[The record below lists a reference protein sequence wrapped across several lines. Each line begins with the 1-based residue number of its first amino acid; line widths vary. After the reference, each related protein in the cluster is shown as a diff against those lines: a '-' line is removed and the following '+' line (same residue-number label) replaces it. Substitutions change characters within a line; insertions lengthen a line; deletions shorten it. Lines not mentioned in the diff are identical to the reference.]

1 MTSLPFSGPYTIDGR
16 NYSRE
21 ELRTFCHMKIH
32 NGKNPDWYRKV
43 FQFIQL
49 FLDPDSGTMLQ
60 RSSGTTGD
68 PKEFELQRQAMEA
81 SAIKTLWFFKLKPG
95 DRVLLC
101 LPVDYIAGKMMVVR
115 ALVGGLDLVLT
126 EPSSRPLKSAEGSFS
141 FVPMVPLQVVESLKA
156 GDNLSRCGTLLI
168 GGGELPVSLKT
179 RVLELSNLKVYES
192 FGMSETYTHFA
203 LRRINGSERESSF
216 HLLEGALISRDSRAC
231 LVVDLPGVTPGPVI
245 SNDLVEIGPGG
256 DRFTWLGRYDN
267 VINTG
272 GIKVIPEILEERIGK
287 LLGTSVL
294 LLPVEDEQ
302 LGQKMVLLVE
312 GTLAEDPSALKKTED
327 LLKSKL
333 ATVLSSHELPRQLIL
348 VSQIPRNASFKP
360 DRKAAVALLS

>member
-1 MTSLPFSGPYTIDGR
+1 MA
-16 NYSRE
+16 
-21 ELRTFCHMKIH
+21 FCHMKIH
-32 NGKNPDWYRKV
+32 DCKNPDWYRKV
-43 FQFIQL
+43 FQFIKL
-49 FLDPDSGTMLQ
+49 FLDPESEAILQ

-68 PKEFELQRQAMEA
+68 PKEFELHRQAMET
-81 SAIKTLWFFKLKPG
+81 SAIKTLMFFKLKPG

-101 LPVDYIAGKMMVVR
+101 LPVAYIAGKMMVVR
-115 ALVGGLDLVLT
+115 ALVGGLDLVLA
-126 EPSSRPLKSAEGSFS
+126 EPSSRPLTSAVGSFS

-156 GDNLSRCGTLLI
+156 GDNLSMCGTLLI
-168 GGGELPVSLKT
+168 GGGEIPASLKD
-179 RVLELSNLKVYES
+179 RVQDLLALKVYES

-203 LRRINGSERESSF
+203 LRRINGHEPESSF
-216 HLLEGALISRDSRAC
+216 RLLKGALISLDSRGC
-231 LVVDLPGVTPGPVI
+231 LVVDLPGVTMGPVKT
-245 SNDLVEIGPGG
+245 NDLVEIGPGG
-256 DRFTWLGRYDN
+256 DSFTWLGRSDN

-272 GIKVIPEILEERIGK
+272 GIKVIPEILEERIEK

-294 LLPVEDEQ
+294 LLPVADEK

-312 GTLAEDPSALKKTED
+312 GTLDEDPKSIKITED
-327 LLKSKL
+327 KLKSKL

>member
-1 MTSLPFSGPYTIDGR
+1 
-16 NYSRE
+16 
-21 ELRTFCHMKIH
+21 MKIH
-32 NGKNPDWYRKV
+32 DCKNPDWYRKV

-95 DRVLLC
+95 DRVLLG

-115 ALVGGLDLVLT
+115 ALVGGLDLVLA

-156 GDNLSRCGTLLI
+156 GDDLSLTGTLLI
-168 GGGELPVSLKT
+168 GGGELPASLKT
-179 RVLELSNLKVYES
+179 RVLDLSSLKVYES

-203 LRRINGSERESSF
+203 LRRINGPEPESSF
-216 HLLEGALISRDSRAC
+216 RLLKGALISLDSRGC
-231 LVVDLPGVTPGPVI
+231 LVVDLPGVTLGPVKT
-245 SNDLVEIGPGG
+245 NDLVEIGQGG
-256 DRFTWLGRYDN
+256 DCFTWLGRFDN

-294 LLPVEDEQ
+294 LLPVADEK

-312 GTLAEDPSALKKTED
+312 GTLLKDPNSIKKTMD
-327 LLKSKL
+327 LWKRKL
-333 ATVLSSHELPRQLIL
+333 GTVLSPHELPKHFVQ

-360 DRKAAVALLS
+360 DRKAAGALLLF